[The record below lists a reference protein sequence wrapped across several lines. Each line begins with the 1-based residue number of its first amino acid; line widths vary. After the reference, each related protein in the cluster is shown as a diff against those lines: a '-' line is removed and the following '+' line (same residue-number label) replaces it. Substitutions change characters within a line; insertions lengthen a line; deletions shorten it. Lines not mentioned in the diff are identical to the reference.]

1 MNIPQLRYYI
11 AVGAPPLRE
20 PATGDEPFMRPEV
33 GFNPSWFHARL
44 GVDFGR
50 KWHLS
55 PEYRLE
61 AALRMKAEL
70 RKRFP
75 GRNIGESESSR
86 APDILTGL
94 FGIAVV
100 SQFFGHSIEYSP
112 DKWPVA
118 AGEHLTDEKAAAL
131 AVPDVVNHPCFHA
144 IIRQVE
150 AARKLTGE
158 ARGFLNW
165 QGVLN
170 TAFKLRGEQIFID
183 LIADPA
189 LANHILQTVAETM
202 IRGVKALYKV
212 QKELGT
218 EYDFGS
224 VANCTVNMISGEHYR
239 DFVLPHDLSIRRA
252 FGAFAVHNCAWNA
265 TPYLE
270 HQSSIPGLGYIDMG
284 IETDLARARRL
295 VPDARRNLLYRSADL
310 KRKSR
315 EALRTDFERIA
326 REFAPCDV
334 GLPDIEAD
342 VPDEKII
349 FAMDLCAE
357 LSAKHGG

>member
-1 MNIPQLRYYI
+1 MKPPQLRYYI

-20 PATGDEPFMRPEV
+20 PATGRESFMRPEV
-33 GFNPSWFHARL
+33 GFNPSWFRARL
-44 GVDFGR
+44 GIDFGR
-50 KWHLS
+50 RWHES

-61 AALRMKAEL
+61 AALHMKAEL

-75 GRNIGESESSR
+75 GRNIGESETSR

-100 SQFFGHSIEYSP
+100 GQFFGHSIEYFA

-118 AGEHLTDEKAAAL
+118 TGELLTDEAAAAL
-131 AVPDVVNHPCFHA
+131 AVPNVENHPCFHA
-144 IIRQVE
+144 IARQVE

-170 TAFKLRGEQIFID
+170 TAFKLRGEQIFVDI
-183 LIADPA
+183 LADPP
-189 LANHILQTVAETM
+189 LANHILQTVAATM
-202 IRGVKALYKV
+202 IRGVKALYQV

-218 EYDFGS
+218 EYDFAS
-224 VANCTVNMISGEHYR
+224 VTNCTVNMISGEHYR
-239 DFVLPHDLSIRRA
+239 DFVLPQDLSIRRA

-270 HQSSIPGLGYIDMG
+270 AQSSIPGLGYIDMG
-284 IETDLARARRL
+284 IETDLAKAKRL
-295 VPDARRNLLYRSADL
+295 VPEARRNLLYRSADL
-310 KRKSR
+310 KRKSP

-326 REFAPCDV
+326 REFAPCDL

-342 VPDEKII
+342 VPDEKIM

-357 LSAKHGG
+357 LSAKHGQ